1 MEKLNI
7 STGVKEY
14 SLNDKVSV
22 WFNPT
27 DADFMTRV
35 FDTFDALEKK
45 QDEYSKAITSSK
57 STRESLDVM
66 AKMNEEMRQL
76 LSDLFGTD
84 IVTPLIGDTNVYAF
98 SDGMPIWANIMLA
111 VIDKMEGEQA
121 EQIKL
126 SKKRMAKYTA
136 KYEASD
142 HKKKAKK

>member
-7 STGVKEY
+7 STGIKEY

-35 FDTFDALEKK
+35 FDTFEALEKK
-45 QDEYSKAITSSK
+45 QDEYANAIAKTK
-57 STRESLDVM
+57 TTRESLKVM
-66 AKMNEEMRQL
+66 ADMNEEMRGL
-76 LSDLFGTD
+76 LAELFGVD
-84 IVTPLIGDTNVYAF
+84 IVTPLIGSANVYAF
-98 SDGMPIWANIMLA
+98 SEGMPIWANIMLA
-111 VIDKMEGEQA
+111 ILDKMEGEHA

-136 KYEASD
+136 KYAD
-142 HKKKAKK
+142 HKKKAK

>member
-7 STGVKEY
+7 STGIKEY

-45 QDEYSKAITSSK
+45 QDEYANAIAKTK
-57 STRESLDVM
+57 TTRESLKVM
-66 AKMNEEMRQL
+66 ADMNEEMRGL
-76 LSDLFGTD
+76 LLELFGTD
-84 IVTPLIGDTNVYAF
+84 IVTPLIGNANVYAF
-98 SDGMPIWANIMLA
+98 SEGMPIWANIMLA
-111 VIDKMEGEQA
+111 ILDKMEGEHA

-136 KYEASD
+136 KYAD